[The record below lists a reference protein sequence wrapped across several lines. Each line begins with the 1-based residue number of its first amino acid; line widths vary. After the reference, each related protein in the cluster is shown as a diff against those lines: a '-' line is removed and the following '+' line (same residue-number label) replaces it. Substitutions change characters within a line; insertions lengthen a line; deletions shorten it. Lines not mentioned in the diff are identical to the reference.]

1 MYLQTTDPAEAVGG
15 GGHTDPITPIGVATV
30 GGDVD
35 EPRAI
40 GQAARGVRNPSS
52 PHEGEYPITDT
63 RVSCLRAG
71 FHSEQLEQ
79 KGQKEIVTF

>member
-1 MYLQTTDPAEAVGG
+1 M
-15 GGHTDPITPIGVATV
+15 DPITSIGVATV
-30 GGDVD
+30 GGDAD
-35 EPRAI
+35 EPRVT
-40 GQAARGVRNPSS
+40 GQAARGVRNPSN
-52 PHEGEYPITDT
+52 PPEGECAITGT